1 MMDNTTRKLLERTLE
16 SLGWMITDMQT
27 RFDDTGINPGNY
39 SQELLE
45 AMRLQYDIKAELNK

>member
-1 MMDNTTRKLLERTLE
+1 MMDNTTRKLLERTLK

-27 RFDDTGINPGNY
+27 RFDDAGINPGNY

-45 AMRLQYDIKAELNK
+45 AMRLQYDIEIELRK